1 MRKVELSLKEKL
13 KYETIKKLVET
24 NGNKERAR
32 IKLGL
37 KSIRQINRLISGYK
51 EYGKE
56 FFVHGNRGRK
66 PKHALT
72 TEFKDEIELLYTS
85 KYFDCTFT
93 QFTEYLAERE
103 NIFLSVQEVGLI
115 LREKYILSPRA
126 RKMTRKNI
134 KKKLLAQKE
143 KAKSKKEISKIQANI
158 VAAEDAHPR
167 QPRCINF
174 GEEIQTDACIHLWFG
189 TTKTALHAAIDDS
202 TGHVVAAYFDKQ
214 ETLNGYYNIYYQ
226 ILTKYGIPY
235 LFKTDKRTVFEYN
248 KKGTTS
254 DEDNTFTQ
262 FAYACN
268 QLGTAIQTSSTP
280 EFKPRIERLFESFQL
295 RLIPELRLAKITTI
309 EEANRFLPSFLK
321 KYNSKFALCI
331 DNTKS
336 VFEKQPSKE
345 KINLTLAVLSRRVVD
360 TGHSICFKNKHYR
373 TVNSVGTP
381 IYFGKGTK
389 CMVIEAFDKSLYATI
404 ENSIFSLEEIPE
416 VQTKSENFDTILPN
430 EPKRIYIP
438 KMIHP
443 FKRQSFEKFIEKQN
457 LKLKKELEDVS

>member
-1 MRKVELSLKEKL
+1 MRKVVLTLKEQE
-13 KYETIKKLVET
+13 KYTVIKKLVET

-37 KSIRQINRLISGYK
+37 KSIRQINRLIVGYK

-56 FFVHGNRGRK
+56 FFIHGNRGRK
-66 PKHALT
+66 PKHAISAEL
-72 TEFKDEIELLYTS
+72 KDTIETLYQS
-85 KYFDCTFT
+85 KYFDCTYT
-93 QFTEYLAERE
+93 QFTEYLADRE
-103 NIFLSVQEVGLI
+103 HIFLSTAEVGQI
-115 LREKYILSPRA
+115 LREKYILSPRT
-126 RKMTRKNI
+126 RKATRKNL
-134 KKKLLAQKE
+134 KKKLIAQKQN
-143 KAKSKKEISKIQANI
+143 AKSKKEISKLQASI
-158 VAAEDAHPR
+158 VAIEDSHPR
-167 QPRCINF
+167 QPRCIYF

-189 TTKTALHAAIDDS
+189 NIKSALHAAIDDA
-202 TGHVVAAYFDKQ
+202 TGQVVAAYFDNQ

-226 ILTKYGIPY
+226 ILTNYGIPY

-262 FAYACN
+262 FAYACK
-268 QLGTAIQTSSTP
+268 QLGTSIECSSVP

-295 RLIPELRLAKITTI
+295 RLIPELRLANITTI
-309 EEANRFLPSFLK
+309 EETNSFLPTFLK

-336 VFEKQPSKE
+336 VFENQPSE
-345 KINLTLAVLSRRVVD
+345 QKINLTLAVLSRRVVD
-360 TGHSICFKNKHYR
+360 TGHSICFKKKYYR

-404 ENSIFSLEEIPE
+404 EDNIFALEEIPE
-416 VQTKSENFDTILPN
+416 VQTYSKNFDEILPTK
-430 EPKRIYIP
+430 PKKIYIP
-438 KMIHP
+438 KMTHP
-443 FKRQSFEKFIEKQN
+443 FKRDSFEKFIEKQV
-457 LKLKKELEDVS
+457 LKFQKELENVS

>member
-1 MRKVELSLKEKL
+1 MRKVELSLKEKQ
-13 KYETIKKLVET
+13 KYEIIKKLVET
-24 NGNKERAR
+24 NGNKERAK

-37 KSIRQINRLISGYK
+37 KSIRQVNRLIAGYK

-66 PKHALT
+66 PKHALSS
-72 TEFKDEIELLYTS
+72 EFKDEIETLYTS
-85 KYFDCTFT
+85 KYFDCTYT
-93 QFTEYLAERE
+93 QFAEYLAEKE
-103 NIFLSVQEVGLI
+103 NIFLSVPEVGQI
-115 LREKYILSPRA
+115 LRERYILSPKS
-126 RKMTRKNI
+126 RKVTKKNI
-134 KKKLLAQKE
+134 KKKLLAEKE
-143 KAKSKKEISKIQANI
+143 KAKSKKEKSKIQSNI
-158 VAAEDAHPR
+158 VAVEDTHPR
-167 QPRCINF
+167 QPRCIYF

-189 TTKTALHAAIDDS
+189 NTKTALHAAIDDS

-226 ILTKYGIPY
+226 ILTNYGIPY

-248 KKGTTS
+248 KKGTTL

-262 FAYACN
+262 FAYACH
-268 QLGTAIQTSSTP
+268 QLGTNIETSSVP

-295 RLIPELRLAKITTI
+295 RLIPELRLANITTI
-309 EEANRFLPSFLK
+309 EEANAFLPTFLD

-336 VFEKQPSKE
+336 VFEKQPNLQ

-360 TGHSICFKNKHYR
+360 TGHSICFKKNFYR
-373 TVNSVGTP
+373 PVNSVGTP

-389 CMVIEAFDKSLYATI
+389 CMVIEAFDKKLYATV
-404 ENSIFSLEEIPE
+404 EDSIFALEKIPK
-416 VQTKSENFDTILPN
+416 VQSQSINFDKILPV
-430 EPKRIYIP
+430 EQKKIYIP

-443 FKRQSFEKFIEKQN
+443 WKRQSFEKFAEKQ
-457 LKLKKELEDVS
+457 LKKMEKELEKVS